1 MKIKKRWIFLMV
13 IIILLG
19 LCSLPE
25 IFHENKGI
33 SESIGSVRD
42 GKLKNGWLLPYKGK
56 NHRYFSPFSYY
67 ILNNGYVHSSVYATI
82 MEAYHTCE
90 TTCPDILFR
99 IMECTSKHG
108 GRMLIHWTHQNGT
121 SVDFMV
127 PTMKGDNRNL
137 MINKIG
143 MFHYLLKF
151 NEQGKYALGRKTVID
166 FETMARH
173 IIALDDAAQHHG
185 LKIRKILLNT
195 NLHDELFSTP
205 SGKLLAQRNLRFI
218 PHLNNLINAVHDDH
232 YHVDF
237 EFIGEEE

>member
-1 MKIKKRWIFLMV
+1 
-13 IIILLG
+13 
-19 LCSLPE
+19 
-25 IFHENKGI
+25 
-33 SESIGSVRD
+33 
-42 GKLKNGWLLPYKGK
+42 
-56 NHRYFSPFSYY
+56 
-67 ILNNGYVHSSVYATI
+67 
-82 MEAYHTCE
+82 
-90 TTCPDILFR
+90 
-99 IMECTSKHG
+99 
-108 GRMLIHWTHQNGT
+108 MLIHWTHQNGT

-151 NEQGKYALGRKTVID
+151 NEQGQYALGRKTVID

-173 IIALDDAAQHHG
+173 LLALDDAAQHHG

-218 PHLNNLINAVHDDH
+218 PHLSNLINAVHDDH